1 MSRRHIALDRHRW
14 FRVRRIVLQRD
25 NWRCRSC
32 GHPGGPF
39 EVDHVVPLWLDPDQ
53 DPYDPAGCQTLCKY
67 PCHAEKT
74 RAEGR
79 RERTDK
85 ELAWEKY
92 IGEIPPVH

>member
-14 FRVRRIVLQRD
+14 FRVRRIVLEID
-25 NWRCRSC
+25 GWRCRSC

-53 DPYDPAGCQTLCKY
+53 DPYDPDGCQTLCR

-74 RAEGR
+74 KGEGR
-79 RERTDK
+79 RERTEK
-85 ELAWEKY
+85 EVAWE
-92 IGEIPPVH
+92 IFVGEIAATK